1 MSNFVMNHSGQNALP
16 ELPTI
21 LSYDDAKKQLS
32 EFNKEVVQ
40 GTLSFTDYFSTL
52 GQNKEILKNYVTN
65 TDQQSQSVQG
75 LMRASQ
81 QAHDKQVSQNNAILQ
96 GTAAAKAGQIA
107 MKGLALA
114 GNILA
119 PMLIGAAI
127 SHVAGWIDDIVHK
140 SDKLI
145 AKGNEAKEAIS
156 GISNKLE
163 SARKLISESSE
174 AYSAL
179 ASGIDSTTNKN
190 VSLSTEEYEK
200 YLDICSSLAETFP
213 ELIRGYDAEG
223 NAMLSLGDNASET
236 AEKLQELYKQ
246 KQLMANLDIAAKLPD
261 VLAGYQEKVKKMKK
275 EGEKLDADASRIL
288 NSQIEFTNHR
298 ISLSA
303 PDSNDIINE
312 VYNVMQSLD
321 IDLSN
326 AASYSL
332 TDANGLISSSCLE
345 GFSVTDEQLLEIKN
359 SLSAGTEKIF
369 SSYAADLDK
378 IEKQKQALD
387 AKKKAEW
394 RSIVP
399 TVLASL
405 STYEDYSGLSNEMQ
419 AKIAQI
425 ITGLDP
431 TLLPLDAY
439 GENIGDF
446 IYLTF
451 LQPFADP
458 KTKDE
463 VTRLFSELMKIDTSK
478 VTEENKQQLTYII
491 SELSRYLNLDELQLK
506 ASLGLDDYD
515 TLYQNK
521 ETLKS
526 KAMDTASGTANRHES
541 FDQQGYNLFT
551 GILNTINTQDEIA
564 LLTKYIEETNN
575 LTSAVTKYAQVKA
588 KASKID
594 LTASSMTAK
603 LSDMEQHMEKLN
615 SVYQEFSEYGR
626 EGISSDSLSGI
637 IDAFSEV
644 EGLDMD
650 DFISTLYDSSS
661 SASDVE
667 NAFQSLAS
675 QYLDSTGILNSL
687 TEENK
692 DLITVQ
698 LENMG
703 FANASELVNQRLA
716 ASVNGLSVSEEVLK
730 YQNFALSA
738 ASADMTAQNACASA
752 AFLDQ
757 AVMSDYAKVAL
768 AELVAQE
775 LIFSSTTLDSSGK
788 SEALYNLTDAYFGAA
803 AAASFYNKV
812 NGGLNSNY
820 RLSPEEAFE
829 SIFNEYKEK
838 AKTRFQDYP
847 KQAPASSAKN
857 AGAGASPAPTPQT
870 YDWIEK
876 KLSAIADQTDRAGK
890 AFDKAFFLSSSRK
903 KFHAYLSQISADLNA
918 NQTAAAVYQEKMNAV
933 GLSDTWIDKIQNG
946 SYSIEDIS
954 DETLK
959 NQISEYENYYGKK
972 KKCEEAITAL
982 EEKRAQAQKSYADK
996 IIAAHDRE
1004 ISKLEKKISRRKA
1017 LVSLKEVFGFS
1028 ASGKDYKNQQSDS
1041 NSELSKL
1048 RKQDESLRKLQ
1059 KTTAKGSE
1067 AWNAY
1072 QDQIKKN
1079 KEKTQE
1085 LTQSIAELAV
1095 KMAEL
1100 PTERLNKYLEKNK
1113 EKQELYEAKIAAS
1126 GSTKNKNTWIGNQI
1140 TLVKRN
1146 QNKTQSAAETTSK
1159 NLETSKSKFTAAK
1172 NKDKKKQPK
1181 SGKKQAD
1188 NYYKKI
1194 QAYTKKNKEIPA
1206 SLITKL
1212 TNAGMNQLAAAAS
1225 NYNANLAANE
1235 TAQAAA
1241 ELAAQTSQKEI
1252 SELAVKRFQNT
1263 KNSYEQKQTDIS
1275 RRSEYISSSVS
1286 RSEAQGRPA
1295 DRSYYDALISLEQQ
1309 NQKSLT
1315 KERNKL
1321 QKTLNSL
1328 VASGKI
1334 QEFSEEWLEMTDSIY
1349 QVDQA
1354 LLQSKETLLEYQ
1366 NQLKQ
1371 IDFDHFDYLQEQIGR
1386 LTQEADF
1393 YINVMSDKPL
1403 TNETGLTQHGTATL
1417 GLHYQKSEIYQNQ
1430 AAQYGKEIDKLNKA
1444 LSKDPT
1450 NTTLI
1455 SQLQQYQDMQKECIQ
1470 NAQNEKQAI
1479 ADLVQQGY
1487 QSLIDSLGKSIS
1499 KYKELLQNAKN
1510 AHEYQKNISQQ
1521 TDNIS
1526 VLKKQISAYSSMSDS
1541 EESSAKL
1548 QKLMKELEDAENNLD
1563 ETMYDKYLSDT
1574 QDAMDSMLDNLED
1587 FLSELSQDTDRL
1599 IQSGIEMITGST
1611 DAISS
1616 TLFNLSEEYHT
1627 TLSSSM
1633 AASWGSYGSAAG
1645 GVDAIISS
1653 FQNLLAATDQKNDE
1667 QAFQDAAGIYQN
1679 YKSYNKDLSNAKKE
1693 KSFLKKKREKAKE
1706 QQEKAKKKLDKAKK
1720 KGKNSKEYKKAEKN
1734 WKAAKKEFDTLDKNY
1749 KDSGQKVNTLKAQQ
1763 QAAKDSDKST
1773 IQNFLS
1779 AIADKTPAKNSSSM
1793 DALDHA
1799 VLKITGGYITDAN
1812 RKQILSLLGAAN
1824 TNQAVNILKNLGLA
1838 QDAASGSSPA
1848 PSPSGK
1854 SPASGTA
1861 KKKKPSKKSK
1871 KKSSKSSKKKTSKK
1885 KNTSKSK
1892 KKSKDGRNSN
1902 PKTEP
1907 NNIKYIRLRNL
1918 MKDPSV
1924 NQQDKDQITRNQA
1937 ADGLNFD
1944 DIFWNNQNHNH
1955 SMFSHLSL
1963 KDTILNQNPS
1973 RISDTGNLSIIT
1985 GDLILPDVTDPSE
1998 FASGMVNALKNDPTV
2013 QRALGTLV
2021 NTSLT
2026 SGNSL
2031 STQKFI

>member
-1 MSNFVMNHSGQNALP
+1 
-16 ELPTI
+16 
-21 LSYDDAKKQLS
+21 
-32 EFNKEVVQ
+32 
-40 GTLSFTDYFSTL
+40 
-52 GQNKEILKNYVTN
+52 
-65 TDQQSQSVQG
+65 
-75 LMRASQ
+75 
-81 QAHDKQVSQNNAILQ
+81 
-96 GTAAAKAGQIA
+96 
-107 MKGLALA
+107 
-114 GNILA
+114 
-119 PMLIGAAI
+119 
-127 SHVAGWIDDIVHK
+127 
-140 SDKLI
+140 
-145 AKGNEAKEAIS
+145 
-156 GISNKLE
+156 
-163 SARKLISESSE
+163 
-174 AYSAL
+174 
-179 ASGIDSTTNKN
+179 
-190 VSLSTEEYEK
+190 
-200 YLDICSSLAETFP
+200 
-213 ELIRGYDAEG
+213 
-223 NAMLSLGDNASET
+223 
-236 AEKLQELYKQ
+236 
-246 KQLMANLDIAAKLPD
+246 
-261 VLAGYQEKVKKMKK
+261 MKK

-298 ISLSA
+298 IALSA
-303 PDSNDIINE
+303 PNSNDIINE

-359 SLSAGTEKIF
+359 NLSAGTEKIF

-394 RSIVP
+394 RSVVP

-431 TLLPLDAY
+431 AQLPLDAY

-506 ASLGLDDYD
+506 ASLGMDDYD

-526 KAMDTASGTANRHES
+526 KAMDTASGTANGHES
-541 FDQQGYNLFT
+541 FDQQGYSLFT
-551 GILNTINTQDEIA
+551 GILDTVNTQDEIA

-575 LTSAVTKYAQVKA
+575 LTSAVTKYAQAKA
-588 KASKID
+588 KAADID
-594 LTASSMTAK
+594 LAASSMAEK
-603 LSDMEQHMEKLN
+603 LSDMEQHMGKLN

-644 EGLDMD
+644 ENLDMD

-675 QYLDSTGILNSL
+675 QYLDSTGILDSL

-692 DLITVQ
+692 DLIAVQ
-698 LENMG
+698 LESMG

-738 ASADMTAQNACASA
+738 ASADMTAQNACAST

-757 AVMSDYAKVAL
+757 AVMSDYAKAAL

-788 SEALYNLTDAYFGAA
+788 CQALYDLTGAYFGAT
-803 AAASFYNKV
+803 AAASYYNKV
-812 NGGLNSNY
+812 NGGLNSAY
-820 RLSPEEAFE
+820 RLTPEEAFE
-829 SIFNEYKEK
+829 SIVNEYKDNTK
-838 AKTRFQDYP
+838 IDLSKDRSKTTPASPAKYTG
-847 KQAPASSAKN
+847 ASSAS
-857 AGAGASPAPTPQT
+857 APAPTPQT

-876 KLSAIADQTDRAGK
+876 KLSAIADQTERAGK

-903 KFHAYLSQISADLNA
+903 KFHAYLSQISAEIDA
-918 NQTAAAVYQEKMNAV
+918 NQTAAASYQEKMNAA

-946 SYSIEDIS
+946 SFSIEDIS

-1004 ISKLEKKISRRKA
+1004 ISKIEKKISRRKA

-1048 RKQDESLRKLQ
+1048 RKQDESLKKLQ
-1059 KTTAKGSE
+1059 KTTVKGSE

-1095 KMAEL
+1095 KMAGL

-1212 TNAGMNQLAAAAS
+1212 TNAGMNQLAAAAA

-1252 SELAVKRFQNT
+1252 SELALKQFQNT
-1263 KNSYEQKQTDIS
+1263 KGSYEQKQTDIS

-1309 NQKSLT
+1309 NQKSLA

-1328 VASGKI
+1328 AASGKI
-1334 QEFSEEWLEMTDSIY
+1334 REFSEEWLEMTDSIY

-1371 IDFDHFDYLQEQIGR
+1371 IDFDHFGYLQEQIGR

-1470 NAQNEKQAI
+1470 NAQSEKQAI

-1487 QSLIDSLGKSIS
+1487 QALIDSLGKSIS

-1526 VLKKQISAYSSMSDS
+1526 ALKKQINAYSSMTGS
-1541 EESSAKL
+1541 EETSAKL
-1548 QKLMKELEDAENNLD
+1548 QQLMKELDEAERSLD
-1563 ETMYDKYLSDT
+1563 ETMYEKYLSDT
-1574 QDAMDSMLDNLED
+1574 QDAMDNMLDSLED
-1587 FLSELSQDTDRL
+1587 FLSGLSQETDML
-1599 IQSGIEMITGST
+1599 IQSGIEMVTGST

-1616 TLFNLSEEYHT
+1616 TLFELSEEYHT
-1627 TLSSSM
+1627 SLSSAM

-1653 FQNLLAATDQKNDE
+1653 FQNLLTVTDQKNDE
-1667 QAFQDAAGIYQN
+1667 QAFQDASSIYQN
-1679 YKSYNKDLSNAKKE
+1679 YKSYNKDLANAKKE
-1693 KSFLKKKREKAKE
+1693 KSDLKKKRDKAKE

-1734 WKAAKKEFDTLDKNY
+1734 WNSAKKEFDTLDKKY
-1749 KDSGQKVNTLKAQQ
+1749 KDSQQTVTTLKAQQ

-1773 IQNFLS
+1773 VQDFLS
-1779 AIADKTPAKNSSSM
+1779 AIADKTPAKDSSSM
-1793 DALDHA
+1793 DALDNA

-1824 TNQAVNILKNLGLA
+1824 ADQAVNILKNLGLA
-1838 QDAASGSSPA
+1838 QDGTSGNSPA
-1848 PSPSGK
+1848 PAPGGK
-1854 SPASGTA
+1854 SPASGTS
-1861 KKKKPSKKSK
+1861 KKKKSSKKSK
-1871 KKSSKSSKKKTSKK
+1871 KKSSKSSKKKSSKK
-1885 KNTSKSK
+1885 KNTDKNK
-1892 KKSKDGRNSN
+1892 KKSKGGGN
-1902 PKTEP
+1902 PNTKTKSD
-1907 NNIKYIRLRNL
+1907 NIKYIRLRNL
-1918 MKDPSV
+1918 MKDPSL
-1924 NQQDKDQITRNQA
+1924 NQPEKDQIPGRQA
-1937 ADGLNFD
+1937 AEGLNFD
-1944 DIFWNNQNHNH
+1944 DIFWNSQNHNN
-1955 SMFSHLSL
+1955 SMFSRLSL

-1973 RISDTGNLSIIT
+1973 RISDAGNLSIIT
-1985 GDLILPDVTDPSE
+1985 GDLILPDITDPSE
-1998 FASGMVNALKNDPTV
+1998 FASGMVNALK
-2013 QRALGTLV
+2013 
-2021 NTSLT
+2021 
-2026 SGNSL
+2026 
-2031 STQKFI
+2031 K

>member
-1 MSNFVMNHSGQNALP
+1 MNHSGQNTLP
-16 ELPTI
+16 EPPST
-21 LSYDDAKKQLS
+21 LSYDDAKRQLS

-40 GTLSFTDYFSTL
+40 GTSSFTHYFNTL
-52 GQNKEILKNYVTN
+52 GENKETLKNYVTN

-81 QAHDKQVSQNNAILQ
+81 QAHDKQVSQNKAILQ

-145 AKGNEAKEAIS
+145 AKGDEAKETIS

-174 AYSAL
+174 AYSTL

-200 YLDICSSLAETFP
+200 YLDICSSLADTFP
-213 ELIRGYDAEG
+213 ELIRSYDAEG

-298 ISLSA
+298 IALSA
-303 PDSNDIINE
+303 PNSNDIINE

-359 SLSAGTEKIF
+359 NLSAGTEKIF

-394 RSIVP
+394 RSVVP

-431 TLLPLDAY
+431 AQLPLDAY

-506 ASLGLDDYD
+506 ASLGMDDYD

-526 KAMDTASGTANRHES
+526 KAMDTASGTANGHES
-541 FDQQGYNLFT
+541 FDQQGYSLFT
-551 GILNTINTQDEIA
+551 GILDTVNTQDEIA

-575 LTSAVTKYAQVKA
+575 LTSAVTKYAQAKA
-588 KASKID
+588 KAADID
-594 LTASSMTAK
+594 LAASSIAEK

-615 SVYQEFSEYGR
+615 SVYQKFSEYGR

-692 DLITVQ
+692 DLIAVQ

-716 ASVNGLSVSEEVLK
+716 ASVNGLSVSEEILK

-757 AVMSDYAKVAL
+757 AVMSDYAKAAL

-788 SEALYNLTDAYFGAA
+788 CQALYDLTGAYFGAT
-803 AAASFYNKV
+803 AAASYYNKV
-812 NGGLNSNY
+812 NGGLNSAY
-820 RLSPEEAFE
+820 RLTPEEAFE
-829 SIFNEYKEK
+829 SIVNEYKDNTK
-838 AKTRFQDYP
+838 IDLRKDRSKTTPASPAKYTG
-847 KQAPASSAKN
+847 ASSAS
-857 AGAGASPAPTPQT
+857 APAPTPQT

-959 NQISEYENYYGKK
+959 NQISEYENYYDKK
-972 KKCEEAITAL
+972 KKCGEAITAL
-982 EEKRAQAQKSYADK
+982 EEKRAQAQKSSLTTQLKSPQTLIKPGFRPVFATTY
-996 IIAAHDRE
+996 IQY
-1004 ISKLEKKISRRKA
+1004 RRKPFAQKVPGLA
-1017 LVSLKEVFGFS
+1017 LTNCGRSCLHRFTLTTQSYYKEV
-1028 ASGKDYKNQQSDS
+1028 
-1041 NSELSKL
+1041 
-1048 RKQDESLRKLQ
+1048 
-1059 KTTAKGSE
+1059 
-1067 AWNAY
+1067 
-1072 QDQIKKN
+1072 
-1079 KEKTQE
+1079 
-1085 LTQSIAELAV
+1085 IA
-1095 KMAEL
+1095 
-1100 PTERLNKYLEKNK
+1100 
-1113 EKQELYEAKIAAS
+1113 
-1126 GSTKNKNTWIGNQI
+1126 
-1140 TLVKRN
+1140 
-1146 QNKTQSAAETTSK
+1146 
-1159 NLETSKSKFTAAK
+1159 
-1172 NKDKKKQPK
+1172 
-1181 SGKKQAD
+1181 
-1188 NYYKKI
+1188 
-1194 QAYTKKNKEIPA
+1194 
-1206 SLITKL
+1206 
-1212 TNAGMNQLAAAAS
+1212 
-1225 NYNANLAANE
+1225 
-1235 TAQAAA
+1235 
-1241 ELAAQTSQKEI
+1241 
-1252 SELAVKRFQNT
+1252 
-1263 KNSYEQKQTDIS
+1263 
-1275 RRSEYISSSVS
+1275 
-1286 RSEAQGRPA
+1286 
-1295 DRSYYDALISLEQQ
+1295 
-1309 NQKSLT
+1309 
-1315 KERNKL
+1315 
-1321 QKTLNSL
+1321 
-1328 VASGKI
+1328 
-1334 QEFSEEWLEMTDSIY
+1334 
-1349 QVDQA
+1349 
-1354 LLQSKETLLEYQ
+1354 
-1366 NQLKQ
+1366 
-1371 IDFDHFDYLQEQIGR
+1371 
-1386 LTQEADF
+1386 
-1393 YINVMSDKPL
+1393 
-1403 TNETGLTQHGTATL
+1403 
-1417 GLHYQKSEIYQNQ
+1417 
-1430 AAQYGKEIDKLNKA
+1430 
-1444 LSKDPT
+1444 
-1450 NTTLI
+1450 
-1455 SQLQQYQDMQKECIQ
+1455 
-1470 NAQNEKQAI
+1470 
-1479 ADLVQQGY
+1479 
-1487 QSLIDSLGKSIS
+1487 
-1499 KYKELLQNAKN
+1499 
-1510 AHEYQKNISQQ
+1510 
-1521 TDNIS
+1521 
-1526 VLKKQISAYSSMSDS
+1526 
-1541 EESSAKL
+1541 
-1548 QKLMKELEDAENNLD
+1548 
-1563 ETMYDKYLSDT
+1563 
-1574 QDAMDSMLDNLED
+1574 
-1587 FLSELSQDTDRL
+1587 
-1599 IQSGIEMITGST
+1599 
-1611 DAISS
+1611 
-1616 TLFNLSEEYHT
+1616 
-1627 TLSSSM
+1627 
-1633 AASWGSYGSAAG
+1633 
-1645 GVDAIISS
+1645 
-1653 FQNLLAATDQKNDE
+1653 
-1667 QAFQDAAGIYQN
+1667 
-1679 YKSYNKDLSNAKKE
+1679 
-1693 KSFLKKKREKAKE
+1693 
-1706 QQEKAKKKLDKAKK
+1706 
-1720 KGKNSKEYKKAEKN
+1720 
-1734 WKAAKKEFDTLDKNY
+1734 
-1749 KDSGQKVNTLKAQQ
+1749 
-1763 QAAKDSDKST
+1763 
-1773 IQNFLS
+1773 
-1779 AIADKTPAKNSSSM
+1779 
-1793 DALDHA
+1793 
-1799 VLKITGGYITDAN
+1799 
-1812 RKQILSLLGAAN
+1812 
-1824 TNQAVNILKNLGLA
+1824 
-1838 QDAASGSSPA
+1838 
-1848 PSPSGK
+1848 
-1854 SPASGTA
+1854 
-1861 KKKKPSKKSK
+1861 
-1871 KKSSKSSKKKTSKK
+1871 
-1885 KNTSKSK
+1885 
-1892 KKSKDGRNSN
+1892 
-1902 PKTEP
+1902 
-1907 NNIKYIRLRNL
+1907 
-1918 MKDPSV
+1918 
-1924 NQQDKDQITRNQA
+1924 
-1937 ADGLNFD
+1937 
-1944 DIFWNNQNHNH
+1944 
-1955 SMFSHLSL
+1955 
-1963 KDTILNQNPS
+1963 
-1973 RISDTGNLSIIT
+1973 
-1985 GDLILPDVTDPSE
+1985 
-1998 FASGMVNALKNDPTV
+1998 
-2013 QRALGTLV
+2013 
-2021 NTSLT
+2021 
-2026 SGNSL
+2026 
-2031 STQKFI
+2031 